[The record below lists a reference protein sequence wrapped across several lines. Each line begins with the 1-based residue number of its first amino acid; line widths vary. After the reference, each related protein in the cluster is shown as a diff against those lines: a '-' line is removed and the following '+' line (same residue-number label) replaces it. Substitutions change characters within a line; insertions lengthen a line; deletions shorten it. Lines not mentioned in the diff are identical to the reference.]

1 MRCTILVSISAW
13 MMVTGVAIAGG
24 QPTTVLV
31 EPAAQS
37 AAAQAF
43 QAFGGLTG
51 QRPVGVPA
59 ADKMNKAAL
68 GDPLVVNMVR
78 LDELQNYQFAP
89 ATDPAALLHDLQT
102 LVYPIHVAGK
112 PNGEMVMRKV
122 DGAWSVRGFAGPA
135 HVQAV
140 ENVSAQLAKAGVPAG
155 STMLVRVP
163 AMGIEFV
170 AFRDAAGLKLTPV
183 ADFAAG
189 GLIAGQTLPASR
201 VFAQLSPLAVQQ
213 QPGLV
218 D

>member
-1 MRCTILVSISAW
+1 MRCTILVPISAW
-13 MMVTGVAIAGG
+13 MMVTGAAIAGG
-24 QPTTVLV
+24 QPTAVLV
-31 EPAAQS
+31 EPAAQA

-68 GDPLVVNMVR
+68 GDPLVVNMVW

-89 ATDPAALLHDLQT
+89 ASDAAALLHDLQT
-102 LVYPIHVAGK
+102 VIYPIHVAGK

-122 DGAWSVRGFAGPA
+122 DGAWSVRSFAGPA

-140 ENVSAQLAKAGVPAG
+140 ESICAQLAKAGVPAG
-155 STMLVRVP
+155 AMMLVRVP
-163 AMGIEFV
+163 AMGIELV
-170 AFRDAAGLKLTPV
+170 AYRDATGLKLTPV

-189 GLIAGQTLPASR
+189 GLTAGQTLPASR